1 MLIGTFYYLGSR
13 PYNSINFFRLKYG
26 KLLCNLF
33 CYVNMYLQGIIN
45 VVIWQIFTR
54 THILKRIPSHGLL
67 LIRLYHGHLLW
78 SIYIFIEDDIYHYGK
93 IVRGFLT
100 LIDTK

>member
-54 THILKRIPSHGLL
+54 THILKRDTFSWITSDPIISWSFVMVH
-67 LIRLYHGHLLW
+67 LY
-78 SIYIFIEDDIYHYGK
+78 IY
-93 IVRGFLT
+93 
-100 LIDTK
+100 